1 MRDHKVAVVI
11 FQQQPLTKKIS
22 KQRIKVTWLR
32 SIDIIHIDIEDLDQ
46 GMVESNIKIK
56 RMYCS
61 C

>member
-22 KQRIKVTWLR
+22 KQRITVTWLR
-32 SIDIIHIDIEDLDQ
+32 STEIICIDIEDLDQ

-56 RMYCS
+56 RMYCT